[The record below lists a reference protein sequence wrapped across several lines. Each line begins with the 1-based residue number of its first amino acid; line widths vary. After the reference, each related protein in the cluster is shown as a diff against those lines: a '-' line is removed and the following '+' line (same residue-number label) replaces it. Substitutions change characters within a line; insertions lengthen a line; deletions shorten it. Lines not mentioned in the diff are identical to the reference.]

1 MAVLAEGI
9 SVIVRR
15 DAIDTKYPGG
25 WKVYV
30 DAAPSETLCHDDKLA
45 RIGFTT
51 PHAAEAFIAR
61 VTANGLTYLV
71 DGEAQDI
78 AVVDQQHG
86 PMTTC
91 GWLEFA
97 KLPFGEAGGQVSACW
112 FFGSPRIAAGVYFP
126 NKSLEL
132 STPPG
137 WRFEGSLSHRYTFVP
152 MEDSEDKSEFF
163 QNEDGA
169 QSTSMAQRG
178 PGSAER
184 YALVWLPL
192 PPEHEFVKAAFG
204 PVEASGSIFLPV
216 FLSGDDLADFRRTT
230 EVNFNAVTLLYG
242 ILYGIGDRN
251 APSFERSTSS
261 SYFRQALDK
270 LTSSL
275 QMPDVET
282 LVLTAAANV
291 RQELDS
297 SVSAIMLRNALQVIP
312 ESNKIRCDC
321 VVNTWIAAEQCDN
334 PNHAE
339 VLKNI
344 VSILN
349 QMDIASLAPPFRKC
363 LSYIAT
369 IAFAEVDPQIED
381 AFIRKQ
387 FAADDLDWIPKE
399 KEKIAE
405 YRRTK
410 QFSWKALSIQ

>member
-1 MAVLAEGI
+1 MEG
-9 SVIVRR
+9 
-15 DAIDTKYPGG
+15 
-25 WKVYV
+25 
-30 DAAPSETLCHDDKLA
+30 
-45 RIGFTT
+45 
-51 PHAAEAFIAR
+51 
-61 VTANGLTYLV
+61 
-71 DGEAQDI
+71 
-78 AVVDQQHG
+78 
-86 PMTTC
+86 
-91 GWLEFA
+91 
-97 KLPFGEAGGQVSACW
+97 
-112 FFGSPRIAAGVYFP
+112 
-126 NKSLEL
+126 
-132 STPPG
+132 
-137 WRFEGSLSHRYTFVP
+137 
-152 MEDSEDKSEFF
+152 SEDKPEFL

-242 ILYGIGDRN
+242 ILYGIGVRN
-251 APSFERSTSS
+251 APFERSTSS

-270 LTSSL
+270 LTPSL
-275 QMPDVET
+275 QMSDVET
-282 LVLTAAANV
+282 LVLTAVANV
-291 RQELDS
+291 RQEFDS

-321 VVNTWIAAEQCDN
+321 VVDTWVAAEQCDN
-334 PNHAE
+334 PNHTE

-369 IAFAEVDPQIED
+369 IAFAEVDPQTED

-387 FAADDLDWIPKE
+387 FSADDLDWIPKE

-405 YRRTK
+405 YRKTK